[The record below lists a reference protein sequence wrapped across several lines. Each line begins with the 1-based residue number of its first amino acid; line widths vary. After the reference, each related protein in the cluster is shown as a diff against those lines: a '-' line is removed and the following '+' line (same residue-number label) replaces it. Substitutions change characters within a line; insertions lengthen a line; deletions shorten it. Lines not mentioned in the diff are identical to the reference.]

1 MKKLLRYVCAA
12 AVLMLAQSAMAQEV
26 TTVINE
32 DFAAFAEGSE
42 NVPATTDIS
51 SGYPSKLSSELSG
64 WSGRYVYEA
73 GGALMIA
80 DNGNLQT
87 ARYSMKANN
96 GIIKISM
103 RVRSLDDS
111 GAMFTIG
118 VNSTVS
124 VKVTDYV
131 FDDKWHDV
139 SYVVAGAS
147 T

>member
-42 NVPATTDIS
+42 NAPATTDIS

-96 GIIKISM
+96 GIIKK
-103 RVRSLDDS
+103 RGHSLALVILFYFALLIIRLITEPLPPPTTRCD
-111 GAMFTIG
+111 GLFTIFFG
-118 VNSTVS
+118 
-124 VKVTDYV
+124 
-131 FDDKWHDV
+131 
-139 SYVVAGAS
+139 
-147 T
+147 